1 MKNQRMSFSDWIDAK
16 AKTYGIA
23 TRNLSSFS
31 SMFEMREFFYG
42 LPVIYSRYSKEVIF
56 FRACEYCG
64 ENRLD
69 KNNCCMTCSA
79 PVEM

>member
-1 MKNQRMSFSDWIDAK
+1 MSFSDWIDEK

-23 TRNLSSFS
+23 RNLNHLS
-31 SMFEMREFFYG
+31 SMFEMREFFMG
-42 LPVIYSRYSKEVIF
+42 LPVIYSKYSAEVIF

-69 KNNCCMTCSA
+69 DNNCCMTCSA